1 MKQIICILLITTFL
15 SSDTDIVKV
24 FDMRHID
31 INSKSYLGWA
41 RVLNDNNKRK
51 EYKLND
57 LDQEEIVIYIEQL
70 KKLSSKDSDFGGKLK

>member
-1 MKQIICILLITTFL
+1 MKQLVCILLITTFL

-41 RVLNDNNKRK
+41 RVLNDPDKRK

-57 LDQEEIVIYIEQL
+57 LRQEEIVLYIEQL
-70 KKLSSKDSDFGGKLK
+70 KKLSSKDADFGGKLK

>member
-31 INSKSYLGWA
+31 ISSKSYLGWA